1 MKNRKLAR
9 RYAEALGSLALEQE
23 LLDKVEEELMA
34 VRRTLLEEASF
45 RRALENQMIDSEEK
59 AQMIREAFAGRLSR
73 ITLNFLLLVVTKHRE
88 TYLDQMIEEFVAY
101 ANEKRG
107 IVEVEVTTAASLT
120 EAQAEA
126 VAEKLSQVLGK
137 RVRLSTREDQ
147 DLLGGVVARI
157 GDLVMDGSVRTR
169 LRALKE
175 SLQKAQLN

>member
-1 MKNRKLAR
+1 
-9 RYAEALGSLALEQE
+9 
-23 LLDKVEEELMA
+23 
-34 VRRTLLEEASF
+34 
-45 RRALENQMIDSEEK
+45 
-59 AQMIREAFAGRLSR
+59 REAFAGRLSR

-157 GDLVMDGSVRTR
+157 GDLVM
-169 LRALKE
+169 
-175 SLQKAQLN
+175 